1 MVIWATAP
9 FTSIS
14 AQKLRYFNR
23 FGSHVVACG
32 PTCMSLVLAQCTM
45 CGLHARQPRNT
56 AGERPEPLS
65 KALPM
70 TTSIDP
76 KSLAAHVL
84 VALASAQRA
93 RRVVTAQDLATDLDV
108 RKADVKH
115 VVARLHHE
123 GHVDALRMRLSLSG
137 LALATALGTSSLRPI
152 RALSAAHVVA
162 A

>member
-1 MVIWATAP
+1 
-9 FTSIS
+9 
-14 AQKLRYFNR
+14 
-23 FGSHVVACG
+23 
-32 PTCMSLVLAQCTM
+32 M

-65 KALPM
+65 KAHPM

-108 RKADVKH
+108 RKVDVKH

-152 RALSAAHVVA
+152 RTLSAAHVVA

>member
-1 MVIWATAP
+1 MVIRATAS

-14 AQKLRYFNR
+14 AEKLRHFNR
-23 FGSHVVACG
+23 FESHVVAHG
-32 PTCMSLVLAQCTM
+32 PTCVSLVLAQCTM

-56 AGERPEPLS
+56 AGERPEPLP
-65 KALPM
+65 KASTM

-108 RKADVKH
+108 RKVDVKNI
-115 VVARLHHE
+115 VARLHHE

-137 LALATALGTSSLRPI
+137 LALATALGTSTLRPV
-152 RALSAAHVVA
+152 RTLSAAHVVA

>member
-1 MVIWATAP
+1 MVIRATAP

-14 AQKLRYFNR
+14 ARRVRNFKAL
-23 FGSHVVACG
+23 GSQVVAYG
-32 PTCMSLVLAQCTM
+32 PTCASLVLAQCTM

-65 KALPM
+65 KAHLM

-108 RKADVKH
+108 RKVDVKLI
-115 VVARLHHE
+115 VARLHHE

-137 LALATALGTSSLRPI
+137 LALATALGTSTLRPV
-152 RALSAAHVVA
+152 RTLSAAHVVA